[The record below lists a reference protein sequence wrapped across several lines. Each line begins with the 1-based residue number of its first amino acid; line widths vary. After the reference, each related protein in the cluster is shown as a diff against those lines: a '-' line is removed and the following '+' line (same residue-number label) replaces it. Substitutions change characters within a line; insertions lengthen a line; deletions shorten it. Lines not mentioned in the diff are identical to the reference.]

1 MSVKRAVILLVIVS
15 GLLAGCGASPVEHNQ
30 AQLSPASGE
39 LAPVQLAAGAKLK
52 VVATTNIVGDLLKNV
67 GGDGI
72 DLTVMLPIGADP
84 HGFQPAPQDVAAVS
98 NADVIFINGLG
109 LERFLTSLIEN
120 ANTQV
125 TVVSLAEGIE
135 PLAMTEQDDHDG
147 EDEEHAG
154 EGESADTHGHGGTDP
169 HIWLSPV
176 NAGVMVDNAARALAQ
191 LDPAHAPAYQA
202 NAAAYQQR
210 LTELDG
216 WIQQQVGQIPPAQR
230 KLVTDHDTFGY
241 FAGRYGFELVGTVI
255 PSFSTNAEPSAQELA
270 GLQQAVEK
278 NGVKAV
284 FVGTTVN
291 PVLSSRLA
299 DDTGIKLVR
308 LYTGSLGD
316 AASGA
321 GTYLDYMRYNTSA
334 IVEALK

>member
-1 MSVKRAVILLVIVS
+1 MSAKRVVILLALVS
-15 GLLAGCGASPVEHNQ
+15 GLLAGCGVK
-30 AQLSPASGE
+30 AQPELSQSQPPAVSSE
-39 LAPVQLAAGAKLK
+39 LAPVKLAAGAKLK

-84 HGFQPAPQDVAAVS
+84 HSFQPAPRDVAAVS
-98 NADVIFINGLG
+98 NADVVFINGLG

-120 ANTQV
+120 SNTQV
-125 TVVSLAEGIE
+125 TLVSLAEGIE
-135 PLAMTEQDDHDG
+135 PLDMTGHDD
-147 EDEEHAG
+147 HAG
-154 EGESADTHGHGGTDP
+154 ESESADVHDHGGVDP

-176 NAGVMVDNAARALAQ
+176 NVGVMAGNAARALAQ
-191 LDPAHAPAYQA
+191 LDPANAPMYQA
-202 NAAAYQQR
+202 NAAAYQQQ
-210 LTELDG
+210 LTELDR
-216 WIQQQVGQIPPAQR
+216 WIKEQVGQIPPAQR

-241 FAGRYGFELVGTVI
+241 FAERYGFQLVGTVI

-270 GLQQAVEK
+270 DLQQAVEK
-278 NGVKAV
+278 NSVKAV

-321 GTYLDYMRYNTSA
+321 ATYLDYMRYNTSA